1 MNPFHYKIHDKDQ
14 EHHQPSMSEAMNRM
28 SNSNRRTTTAGTM
41 EQAWFNV
48 TNTTAPLS
56 RDFNNSPKGGFP

>member
-1 MNPFHYKIHDKDQ
+1 
-14 EHHQPSMSEAMNRM
+14 MSEAMNRM